1 MLCNFLGVAG
11 LAGIFIMVFSM
22 PLNTQLSR
30 KMGAFTRRTMALR
43 DRRVKFTSELLQ
55 GVRLLKLFAWE
66 PSLLEQLG
74 ERRTAELKQVR
85 NNLLLGGGWGDLPA
99 KPPSARSEPARS
111 EPADAG
117 MELAEEGTP
126 QQRVA
131 T

>member
-85 NNLLLGGGWGDLPA
+85 NNLLLGG
-99 KPPSARSEPARS
+99 
-111 EPADAG
+111 
-117 MELAEEGTP
+117 
-126 QQRVA
+126 
-131 T
+131 